1 MILEIMMKVFDCL
14 QLVHAVGYTHN
25 DIKPANI
32 MIDIKNTGQT
42 YAEILQI
49 TLIDFGFASKYR
61 DATRPDKHVI

>member
-1 MILEIMMKVFDCL
+1 
-14 QLVHAVGYTHN
+14 
-25 DIKPANI
+25 